1 MERKTLSGIKGT
13 ICFPMKCLRRDF
25 SPLSISE
32 VSSSCFELL
41 LASFIE
47 LECSPSA
54 SSAATGESWVNERV
68 LEKIGENL
76 MSDQLSPPFLSRPFF
91 TGFDVGV
98 RMAERCSK
106 DFPKRMGTELQ
117 ATVSFPFLSR
127 RCSQL
132 NPLLDRFVAVR
143 PLLERS
149 FWEIYPKT
157 PHKQPQSV
165 RDRGPQLP
173 HAVRRVTC

>member
-1 MERKTLSGIKGT
+1 
-13 ICFPMKCLRRDF
+13 
-25 SPLSISE
+25 
-32 VSSSCFELL
+32 
-41 LASFIE
+41 
-47 LECSPSA
+47 
-54 SSAATGESWVNERV
+54 
-68 LEKIGENL
+68 